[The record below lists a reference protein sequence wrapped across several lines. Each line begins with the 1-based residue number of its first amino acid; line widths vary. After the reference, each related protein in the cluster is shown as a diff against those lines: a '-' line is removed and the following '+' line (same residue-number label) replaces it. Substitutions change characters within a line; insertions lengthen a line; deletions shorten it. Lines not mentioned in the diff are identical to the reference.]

1 MHLQTAGSYW
11 NETRVQIYHWHC
23 AYRISQYQSTNTD
36 EDAYI
41 LADEE
46 PDHFTLEL
54 SEHVSDVITNRFSN
68 EDALEL
74 SEHVSDVI
82 TNGFSNEDADPT
94 ADRPNAQPDHV
105 TLELSEHVSD
115 VITNGFAN

>member
-54 SEHVSDVITNRFSN
+54 SEHVSDVITN
-68 EDALEL
+68 
-74 SEHVSDVI
+74 
-82 TNGFSNEDADPT
+82 GFSNEDADPT

-115 VITNGFAN
+115 VISNSFAN

>member
-11 NETRVQIYHWHC
+11 NETRVQIDHWHC

-46 PDHFTLEL
+46 PDL
-54 SEHVSDVITNRFSN
+54 I
-68 EDALEL
+68 
-74 SEHVSDVI
+74 
-82 TNGFSNEDADPT
+82 ADDEPDLI
-94 ADRPNAQPDHV
+94 ANA
-105 TLELSEHVSD
+105 
-115 VITNGFAN
+115 